1 MRIGFRTL
9 KTAVGVSAAIAL
21 AYALQLEFYT
31 SAGILTLLC
40 IQKTRRESLA
50 AVLERLYA
58 CLIGI
63 GLAGAFFWA
72 LGFKPWAILPLFLL
86 FIPITVRLR
95 VTGGIASSSVIMM
108 HLYVHGSFDAS
119 FLLNEL
125 AIIAI
130 GLGVALVVNVYMP
143 GIDKQV
149 QRYKEEIDRLMA
161 VVLEEY
167 AKYMKE
173 GYGLWDGKELLEL
186 SEVLSKARN
195 LAILEVENNL
205 TRRSNPFY
213 HYFDRKQ
220 QQFQILERMLPM
232 VSRMGI
238 QLEQGVRLGEFLEN
252 IAYSLRHP
260 SPDDFSRHADKL
272 RAIRELH
279 RGLPMPDNR
288 AEFENRANLYG
299 LANELEGFIQKG

>member
-9 KTAVGVSAAIAL
+9 KTAVGVSLAIAI

-58 CLIGI
+58 CLIGMA
-63 GLAGAFFWA
+63 LAGAMFWA
-72 LGFKPWAILPLFLL
+72 IGFHPWTILPLFLV

-95 VTGGIASSSVIMM
+95 VQGGIASSSVIMM
-108 HLYVHGSFDAS
+108 HLYAHGSIDAAL
-119 FLLNEL
+119 LLNEL

-149 QRYKEEIDRLMA
+149 QRYKEDIDRLMA
-161 VVLEEY
+161 IVLEEY
-167 AKYMKE
+167 AKYMKD
-173 GYGLWDGKELLEL
+173 GYGLWDGKEMLEL
-186 SEVLSKARN
+186 SDVLSKARN

-232 VSRMGI
+232 VSRMDI
-238 QLEQGVRLGEFLEN
+238 RLEQGIRLGEFIES
-252 IAYSLRHP
+252 ISASLRHP
-260 SPDDFSRHADKL
+260 APDDFARHADKL
-272 RAIRELH
+272 RSIRELH
-279 RGLPMPDNR
+279 KRLPMPETR
-288 AEFENRANLYG
+288 AEFENRAILYG
-299 LANELEGFIQKG
+299 LANELESFIRKG

>member
-9 KTAVGVSAAIAL
+9 KTAVGVSLAIAI

-58 CLIGI
+58 CLIGMA
-63 GLAGAFFWA
+63 LAGASFWA
-72 LGFKPWAILPLFLL
+72 IGFQPWTILPLFLV

-95 VTGGIASSSVIMM
+95 VQGGIASSSVIMM
-108 HLYVHGSFDAS
+108 HLYVHGSIDAAL
-119 FLLNEL
+119 LLNEL

-149 QRYKEEIDRLMA
+149 QRYKEDIDRLMA

-167 AKYMKE
+167 AKYMKD
-173 GYGLWDGKELLEL
+173 GYGLWDGKEMLEL
-186 SEVLSKARN
+186 SDVLSKARN

-232 VSRMGI
+232 VSRMDI
-238 QLEQGVRLGEFLEN
+238 RLEQGIRLGEFIES
-252 IAYSLRHP
+252 ISASLRHP
-260 SPDDFSRHADKL
+260 APDDFVRHADKL
-272 RAIRELH
+272 RSIRELH
-279 RGLPMPDNR
+279 KGLPMPETR
-288 AEFENRANLYG
+288 TEFENRAILYG
-299 LANELEGFIQKG
+299 LANELESFIRKG